1 MSIVVD
7 IVPFFFPRFLSK
19 DKLTKGCLS
28 SIILILEWEKTMKLN
43 KKALAILSAGHLVT
57 DINQGALPALL
68 PFFKEAMNLS
78 YTMSG
83 IIVLSSNLTSSII
96 QPAFGHLSDRKPI
109 GWFLPLAPFIACLGI
124 SVAGFVSHYSLLLL
138 CVILTGIGIAIFHPE
153 GYKTA
158 YYFTGDKKVT
168 GMSFFSV
175 GGNLGIALG
184 PMVAMTL
191 VTFFGLKGTMGLI
204 VPGIFIAIILL
215 IFNTSMLSSMVE
227 SAHKEAT
234 KELRKPLTRNQKL
247 SFSLLIVI
255 ATLRA
260 WTQFGMAAYIP
271 FYYINYL
278 KGNPLYAGKLVST
291 FLLAGALGT
300 LLGAPLADR
309 WGHKKFLLATLAL
322 SSPLL
327 FLFYYSS
334 GFMTFVILGV
344 SGMVLISSFALTTV
358 MGQAILPQH
367 LGMASGMMVGFTM
380 SAGGLGV
387 TLLGMI
393 ADTWGV
399 PTAIQSIF
407 ALPFIAFILSLLV
420 KYPIEENVAG
430 ER

>member
-1 MSIVVD
+1 ME
-7 IVPFFFPRFLSK
+7 P
-19 DKLTKGCLS
+19 
-28 SIILILEWEKTMKLN
+28 N

-68 PFFKEAMNLS
+68 PFFKEALNLS
-78 YTMSG
+78 YTMAG
-83 IIVLSSNLTSSII
+83 TIVLFSNLTSSII
-96 QPAFGHLSDRKPI
+96 QPVFGHLSDRRPI

-124 SVAGFVSHYSLLLL
+124 SVTGFVSHYYILLL

-153 GYKTA
+153 GFKTA
-158 YYFTGDKKVT
+158 TYFTGDKKVT
-168 GMSFFSV
+168 GMSIFAV

-184 PMVAMTL
+184 PMVAITL

-204 VPGIFIAIILL
+204 VPGIFIAVILL
-215 IFNTSMLSSMVE
+215 LFNTSTLSTTVE
-227 SAHKEAT
+227 SAHKEAK
-234 KELRKPLTRNQKL
+234 KELRRPLTRNQKM
-247 SFSLLIVI
+247 SFSLLVAV
-255 ATLRA
+255 ATIRA
-260 WTQFGMAAYIP
+260 STHFGMATYIP

-300 LLGAPLADR
+300 LLGAPIADR
-309 WGHKKFLLATLAL
+309 WGHKKFLLITLAL

-327 FLFYYSS
+327 LLFYYSS
-334 GFMTFVILGV
+334 GFMTFFILGV

-358 MGQAILPQH
+358 MGQALLPQH

-393 ADTWGV
+393 ADAWGV
-399 PTAIQSIF
+399 PIAMKSIF
-407 ALPFIAFILSLLV
+407 ALPFIAFILGLLV
-420 KYPIEENVAG
+420 KYPLEESSLRLVVDSALREENMTGA
-430 ER
+430 R

>member
-1 MSIVVD
+1 
-7 IVPFFFPRFLSK
+7 
-19 DKLTKGCLS
+19 
-28 SIILILEWEKTMKLN
+28 MKLN

-57 DINQGALPALL
+57 DLNQGALPVLL
-68 PFFKEAMNLS
+68 PFFKEALNLS

-83 IIVLSSNLTSSII
+83 VIVLSSNLTSSII
-96 QPAFGHLSDRKPI
+96 QPAFGHLSDRRPI

-124 SVAGFVSHYSLLLL
+124 SVTGFVSHYSLLLL
-138 CVILTGIGIAIFHPE
+138 CVILTGIGVAIFHPE
-153 GYKTA
+153 GFKTA
-158 YYFTGDKKVT
+158 YYFTGDKKAT
-168 GMSFFSV
+168 GMSIFAV

-184 PMVAMTL
+184 PMVAITL

-204 VPGIFIAIILL
+204 VPGILIAILL
-215 IFNTSMLSSMVE
+215 LSKTSLLSTTVE

-234 KELRKPLTRNQKL
+234 KELRRPLTKNQKM

-260 WTQFGMAAYIP
+260 WTHFGMATYIP

-300 LLGAPLADR
+300 LLGAPIADR
-309 WGHKKFLLATLAL
+309 WGYKRFLLITLAL

-327 FLFYYSS
+327 LLFYYSS
-334 GFMTFVILGV
+334 GFMTFIFLGI
-344 SGMVLISSFALTTV
+344 SGMVLISTFALTTV
-358 MGQAILPQH
+358 MGQTLLPQH

-393 ADTWGV
+393 ADAWGV
-399 PTAIQSIF
+399 PMAMKSIF
-407 ALPFIAFILSLLV
+407 ALPFIAFILGLLV
-420 KYPIEENVAG
+420 KYPLEKT
-430 ER
+430 